1 MAPAERA
8 FKPERARRTIGVSSR
23 LGLESEAAGA
33 RGRASLP
40 GRATLSDAGSEEQLA
55 VRHADRD
62 YAIGTFGNYL
72 LAVWRTEVSP
82 QATMHW
88 SHVFNELRG
97 SLPGARFGT
106 LSYLEPTC
114 RVPVAPEATQSFVDM
129 LRRNGDVLKGAAV
142 VYSREGFWGAGIRSQ
157 MTSVI
162 TESKAEIPYFLAL
175 TIESGVTWLMEVLG
189 DSAQGKAAAL
199 QRNLEALRNAPT
211 MTSDTTR

>member
-1 MAPAERA
+1 M
-8 FKPERARRTIGVSSR
+8 
-23 LGLESEAAGA
+23 
-33 RGRASLP
+33 P
-40 GRATLSDAGSEEQLA
+40 GRATLSNASSEEQLV
-55 VRHADRD
+55 VRHADHD
-62 YAIGTFGNYL
+62 YALGTFGHYL

-106 LSYLEPTC
+106 LSCLEPSC

-129 LRRNGDVLKGAAV
+129 LRRHGDVLKGAAV
-142 VYSREGFWGAGIRSQ
+142 VYNREGFWGAGIRSQ

-162 TESKAEIPYFLAL
+162 AESRAEIPYFLAL
-175 TIESGVTWLMEVLG
+175 TVESAATWLVEMLG
-189 DSAQGKAAAL
+189 DPAQGRAAAL
-199 QRNLEALRNAPT
+199 LRNVEALRSAPT